1 MPAGGGGGSGTS
13 VDDDAE
19 RPAARGAPDG
29 LVAPG
34 GRALQDYVIDPNL
47 VTIERCVGSG
57 CFGDVYQGRF
67 QGGRRPARLVGC
79 RRSGF
84 PIRRLPPLTTVHVA
98 LLPAALLHVPP
109 ARDHPRELARAQDPS
124 WRSSR

>member
-67 QGGRRPARLVGC
+67 QGAGGGPPASWAAAAPAFQSADC
-79 RRSGF
+79 RR
-84 PIRRLPPLTTVHVA
+84 
-98 LLPAALLHVPP
+98 
-109 ARDHPRELARAQDPS
+109 
-124 WRSSR
+124 